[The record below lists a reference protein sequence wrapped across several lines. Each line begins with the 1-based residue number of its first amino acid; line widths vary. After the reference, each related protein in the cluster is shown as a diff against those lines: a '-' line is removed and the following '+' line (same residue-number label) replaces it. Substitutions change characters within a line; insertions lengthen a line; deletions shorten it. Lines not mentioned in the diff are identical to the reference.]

1 MLQSLTPPET
11 SVLAVAQIIQLAVAP
26 VFLLAGIGAF
36 LNVCAGRLS
45 RIVDRA
51 RTVEPLLLAA
61 RGSEH
66 DRRLAEIRV
75 LDRRM
80 GLVGWAISLSVLAA
94 VLICLVVVLL
104 FAASLTG
111 AHFGTAVALLFI
123 ATMISIGTGF
133 SVFLFETRL
142 GSRAVRIR
150 TEILEHMAE
159 ERDGD

>member
-1 MLQSLTPPET
+1 MLQALTPPET
-11 SVLAVAQIIQLAVAP
+11 SVTAVAQIIQLAVAP

-66 DRRLAEIRV
+66 DRRLAEIHV

-80 GLVGWAISLSVLAA
+80 ALVSWAISLTVLAA

-111 AHFGTAVALLFI
+111 AV
-123 ATMISIGTGF
+123 M
-133 SVFLFETRL
+133 
-142 GSRAVRIR
+142 
-150 TEILEHMAE
+150 
-159 ERDGD
+159 

>member
-1 MLQSLTPPET
+1 MLQALTPPET
-11 SVLAVAQIIQLAVAP
+11 SVMAGAQIIQLAVAP

-66 DRRLAEIRV
+66 DRRLAEIHV

-80 GLVGWAISLSVLAA
+80 ALVSWAISLTVLAA

-111 AHFGTAVALLFI
+111 AHFGTAIALLFI
-123 ATMISIGTGF
+123 ATMVSIGAGF
-133 SVFLFETRL
+133 SVFLLETRL

-159 ERDGD
+159 ARDDD

>member
-1 MLQSLTPPET
+1 MFPTSPT
-11 SVLAVAQIIQLAVAP
+11 SVITVAQIIQLAVAP

-51 RTVEPLLLAA
+51 RQIEPLLLAS

-66 DRRLAEIRV
+66 DRWLGELHV

-80 GLVGWAISLSVLAA
+80 VLVSRAIFLTVLAA
-94 VLICLVVVLL
+94 VLICTVVVLL
-104 FAASLTG
+104 FAASLFN
-111 AHFGTAVALLFI
+111 AHFGTAISVLFMASMIAIGLGFAL
-123 ATMISIGTGF
+123 
-133 SVFLFETRL
+133 FLRETRV

-150 TEILEHMAE
+150 SELLEHAPE
-159 ERDGD
+159 E

>member
-1 MLQSLTPPET
+1 MLQALTPPET
-11 SVLAVAQIIQLAVAP
+11 SVMAVAQIIQLAVAP

-66 DRRLAEIRV
+66 DRRLAEIHV

-80 GLVGWAISLSVLAA
+80 ALVSWAISLTVLAA

-111 AHFGTAVALLFI
+111 AHFGTAIALLFI
-123 ATMISIGTGF
+123 ATMISIGAGF

>member
-1 MLQSLTPPET
+1 MLQALTPPET
-11 SVLAVAQIIQLAVAP
+11 SVMAVAQIIQLAVAP

-51 RTVEPLLLAA
+51 RSVEPLLLAA

-80 GLVGWAISLSVLAA
+80 GLVGRAISLTVLAA

-111 AHFGTAVALLFI
+111 AHFGTAIALLFI
-123 ATMISIGTGF
+123 ATMVSIGAGF
-133 SVFLFETRL
+133 SVFLLETRL

>member
-1 MLQSLTPPET
+1 MLQPSMTPDA

-66 DRRLAEIRV
+66 DRRLDEIRV

-80 GLVGWAISLSVLAA
+80 ALVSWAIFLSVLAA
-94 VLICLVVVLL
+94 VLICLVVILL
-104 FAASLTG
+104 FAATLTG
-111 AHFGTAVALLFI
+111 WHVGTEVALMFI
-123 ATMISIGTGF
+123 GCMISIGLGF
-133 SVFLFETRL
+133 AVFLFETRL
-142 GSRAVRIR
+142 GSRAVRVR
-150 TEILEHMAE
+150 TEILEHMVE
-159 ERDGD
+159 PDRD

>member
-1 MLQSLTPPET
+1 MLQALTPPET
-11 SVLAVAQIIQLAVAP
+11 SVTAVAQIIQLAVAP

-66 DRRLAEIRV
+66 DRRLAEIHV

-80 GLVGWAISLSVLAA
+80 ALVSWAISLTVLAA

-111 AHFGTAVALLFI
+111 AHFGTAIALLFI
-123 ATMISIGTGF
+123 ASMVSIGAGF
-133 SVFLFETRL
+133 SVFLLETRL

-159 ERDGD
+159 ARDDD

>member
-1 MLQSLTPPET
+1 MFPTSPT
-11 SVLAVAQIIQLAVAP
+11 SVITVAQIIQLAVAP

-51 RTVEPLLLAA
+51 RQIEPLLLAS

-66 DRRLAEIRV
+66 DRWLGELHV

-80 GLVGWAISLSVLAA
+80 VLVSRAIFLTVLAA
-94 VLICLVVVLL
+94 VLICTVVVLL
-104 FAASLTG
+104 FAASLFN
-111 AHFGTAVALLFI
+111 AHFGTAISVLFMASMI
-123 ATMISIGTGF
+123 AIGLGF
-133 SVFLFETRL
+133 AVFLLETRV

-150 TEILEHMAE
+150 SELLEHAPE
-159 ERDGD
+159 E